1 MRKNLVDFVIVNDSL
16 KWQYTKGKIRPLD
29 YITDRV
35 FKDPDQDLYFEF
47 LPTVQGYKLRTHF
60 YTINKVFNHIKD
72 DVVLW
77 QPTKETLATFTGK
90 YYSKHLDFY
99 WTIVQ
104 DEQGKLVIKRPTI
117 ADKYLDPVSE
127 NEFLLIVENYAWA
140 PQESWVRFHKDA
152 QGKVTHL
159 TVSHPRLMHHRF
171 DKVQ

>member
-1 MRKNLVDFVIVNDSL
+1 
-16 KWQYTKGKIRPLD
+16 
-29 YITDRV
+29 
-35 FKDPDQDLYFEF
+35 
-47 LPTVQGYKLRTHF
+47 
-60 YTINKVFNHIKD
+60 VFNHIKD

-127 NEFLLIVENYAWA
+127 NEFLLIFENYAWA
-140 PQESWVRFHKDA
+140 PQESWVRFLKDA

-171 DKVQ
+171 DKVQQK